1 MLAIA
6 LVKGNANLRVLQA
19 FSEEA
24 TEELLLHL
32 STQCATV
39 VCCRVSPLQKA
50 QIVRLIKDNLGVMTL
65 AIGDG
70 ANDVSMIQAADVGVG
85 ISGEEGLQAVN
96 SSDYAIA
103 QFRFLT
109 RLLFVHGHWS
119 YLRNSNMILNF
130 FYKNVIGVGVLFWFQ
145 IYCGWSTTYVFEY
158 TYLLFWNVFW
168 TLLPVIAMGLFDRDV
183 DAEALMALPELY
195 RVGREGKLFGLKRFG
210 FYIFEGVYQSAIIFF
225 FVNYA
230 YFTTTARTDG
240 FDVGQYEMSIALIFG
255 AVHVATAFTGLN
267 TEAWT
272 VWVFVGLAVGP
283 ILIWA
288 YTAIYSLIPP
298 STFTTGSYGND
309 YLVFRSA
316 LFWFGFPF
324 VFVLALLPRYLWRT
338 FKHSYFPS
346 DIDIVAWIR

>member
-1 MLAIA
+1 M
-6 LVKGNANLRVLQA
+6 
-19 FSEEA
+19 
-24 TEELLLHL
+24 
-32 STQCATV
+32 
-39 VCCRVSPLQKA
+39 SPLQKA

-103 QFRFLT
+103 QFRFLN

-183 DAEALMALPELY
+183 DAETLMALPELY
-195 RVGREGKLFGLKRFG
+195 AVGRQGKLFGLKRFA
-210 FYIFEGVYQSAIIFF
+210 FYIFEGAYQSAIIFF
-225 FVNYA
+225 FINYA
-230 YFTTTARTDG
+230 YFTTSARSDG
-240 FDVGQYEMSIALIFG
+240 YDVGQYEMSTALIFG

-272 VWVFVGLAVGP
+272 IWVYIGLAVGP
-283 ILIWA
+283 ILIWI

-298 STFTTGSYGND
+298 STFITGSYGND
-309 YLVFRSA
+309 YFVFRSA

-338 FKHSYFPS
+338 FKHSYFPT
-346 DIDIVAWIR
+346 DIDIMAYIRYVPGTNPFSKITMT